1 MSEPGNQLKKFNDL
15 DIAAGCA
22 ALLLHGPNAEDADL
36 IGSLAISG
44 LENGRHSGGQD
55 PPWADLAKD
64 IGQFHSG
71 PRWDPYETSLVE
83 PLAFYGGRFLFLTDG
98 DPRNV
103 FYLRVVLQ
111 AIFLGDGVGEDP
123 VRAGLRRLSRAVLN
137 LSNHL
142 IDAAGYERYEKA
154 PHRSESGPTLPEQ
167 IRFAE
172 LRSAVDMT
180 EDRLAEVVGA
190 DPSILSPLV
199 RDLDGEGPPPI
210 SSETGDPLFDLF
222 PLVRRGERYVVT
234 GPNNLAKALRHN
246 LISALIGEGH
256 RDRLAEQLW
265 QVNLAECVYSAE
277 RMSWKLLDVKKPERD
292 SGSCVGVAIFGF
304 DSDKAAAV
312 TIVGDDL
319 GSFDQQAPDS
329 IQDIRGRAGEIEDA
343 MNNAEVVMLGAPPRP
358 NELLHVVLLAGCGRS
373 TMFGI
378 GAGSSSLNAPR
389 LLFGSESFSTISLA
403 GSDECELW
411 KFARASERVRVGARV
426 MPSDPLDEYA
436 AWRDNKRSFYFGDDG
451 RPTFVIFDSSHGR
464 ALREQ
469 VAAERDI
476 HPAHLDD
483 QITEVM
489 RLHDDP
495 EIPIYVRVLDL
506 GDSESLGPRQLVEA
520 DGAAIWVV
528 GRTESEHEWRP
539 YFEMVDA
546 TAYWVWQI
554 SPSLPEMPSALIQ
567 AGITLVVEVEDPAA
581 WARRPV
587 EDDGGPVASVNTL
600 GEGLKVTV
608 HPVMMARL
616 DRPDNVAD
624 RELTELLL
632 KGFWELSEGW
642 GGEAPMDG
650 TIANALERHAP
661 LGPKKKIT
669 LVSNLK
675 EIALVDGPLPPY
687 RPLQDADAEPL
698 LDQAGELIAANTKIQ
713 IGPINADEAGDVLNM
728 IVADHF
734 EQFAKMIA
742 SLSPNGLL
750 EVLVA
755 IHESALHHEAVAQM
769 TFASKAACFSETK
782 LVDDLVE
789 EIPLGASTAIAMRFI
804 LEYVVTRPPTGLRPL
819 SRDFLDQI
827 LALAAQI
834 ANRGLIS
841 DVVTYELGDLKLE
854 LLGSG
859 RLGINRHGGYLGGQQ
874 TYLEARIPSQA
885 SAARESYGDLWE
897 APAGGRPPIADKLDA
912 GAQAEWGVSM
922 TELAEFHGELVGA
935 AMRRSMAV
943 SSATRGELVAELG
956 EALDLA
962 QSKIERILEMLS
974 LAARKDFLKPPK
986 AYALPDVYPWRFN
999 RELSYLRRPLL
1010 VRPSP
1015 DGNPDADE
1023 ILWGPRHVDASGRQ
1037 LLMLVLSE
1045 RLKARSTEMRNLM
1058 SELRQEETAG
1068 FVEEVGRRHREAGY
1082 VVRTNV
1088 NKIAGKRV
1096 LKPNGDPAG
1105 DLDLVA
1111 ANPVRKVLLIREC
1124 KDLEA
1129 ARTPAETHNE
1139 LERTFAVGRKK
1150 RSATDKHLD
1159 RIAWVEQNL
1168 KDVLAWLDLPGD
1180 GSDWRVI
1187 GGFVVDTEP
1196 LSPYVYECPLPVTP
1210 LSRLVSD
1217 LRAAEGG

>member
-1 MSEPGNQLKKFNDL
+1 MSEPRDQLKKFNDL

-22 ALLLHGPNAEDADL
+22 AMLLHGPNAEDADL
-36 IGSLAISG
+36 ISSLAIAG
-44 LENGRHSGGQD
+44 LESGRHDGGQD
-55 PPWADLAKD
+55 PPWAELAKI
-64 IGQFHSG
+64 IGQFRDGS
-71 PRWDPYETSLVE
+71 RWDPVETSLVE
-83 PLAFYGGRFLFLTDG
+83 PLAFYAGQFLLLTDG

-111 AIFLGDGVGEDP
+111 AIFLGDGVGEEP
-123 VRAGLRRLSRAVLN
+123 LRADLRRLSRAVLR

-154 PHRSESGPTLPEQ
+154 QHRSEGGPTLPEPT
-167 IRFAE
+167 RFAE
-172 LRSAVDMT
+172 LRSAVDMA

-190 DPSILSPLV
+190 DPGILSPLV
-199 RDLDGEGPPPI
+199 RDLDDEGPPPI
-210 SSETGDPLFDLF
+210 SSETGEPLLDLF
-222 PLVRRGERYVVT
+222 PLVRRGERYVVS

-246 LISALIGEGH
+246 LISTLIREGY
-256 RDRLAEQLW
+256 RDRLAEQIW
-265 QVNLAECVYSAE
+265 EVNLAECVYSAE
-277 RMSWKLLDVKKPERD
+277 RMNWKLLDVEKPERD

-304 DSDKAAAV
+304 DSKAAAV

-319 GSFDQQAPDS
+319 TSFDQQAPDG
-329 IQDIRGRAGEIEDA
+329 IQDIRGRAEEIEDA
-343 MNNAEVVMLGAPPRP
+343 MNSAERVMLGAPTRP

-373 TMFGI
+373 TVFGI
-378 GAGSSSLNAPR
+378 GTGGSSLNAPR
-389 LLFGSESFSTISLA
+389 LLFGSESFSAISLA

-411 KFARASERVRVGARV
+411 KFARASERLREGARV

-436 AWRDNKRSFYFGDDG
+436 AWRDNRRSFYFGDDG
-451 RPTFVIFDSSHGR
+451 RPTFVVFDSSHGR

-469 VAAERDI
+469 VATERDI

-495 EIPIYVRVLDL
+495 EIPIYIRVLDL
-506 GDSESLGPRQLVEA
+506 GDSESPGPRQLVEA
-520 DGAAIWVV
+520 DGEPIWVV
-528 GRTESEHEWRP
+528 GRTESENERRP

-554 SPSLPEMPSALIQ
+554 SSSLPEMPSALIQ
-567 AGITLVVEVEDPAA
+567 AGITLSIEVEDPAA
-581 WARRPV
+581 WARGSV
-587 EDDGGPVASVNTL
+587 EDDDGPVATVETF
-600 GEGLKVTV
+600 GAGLKLTV

-616 DRPDNVAD
+616 DRSDNIAD
-624 RELTELLL
+624 RELAELLL
-632 KGFWELSEGW
+632 KGFWDLSEAW
-642 GGEAPMDG
+642 GGEAPMNG
-650 TIANALERHAP
+650 AVAKALERHAP

-675 EIALVDGPLPPY
+675 EVALIDGPLPSY

-698 LDQAGELIAANTKIQ
+698 LDHAGELIGAKPEIQ
-713 IGPINADEAGDVLNM
+713 IGPIRDDVAGDVLNM
-728 IVADHF
+728 VVADHF
-734 EQFAKMIA
+734 EQFSRMIA
-742 SLSPNGLL
+742 TLSPNGLL
-750 EVLVA
+750 EALVA
-755 IHESALHHEAVAQM
+755 THESAIHHEAVARM
-769 TFASKAACFSETK
+769 TFASKAACFGETR

-789 EIPLGASTAIAMRFI
+789 EIPLYASTAIAMRFTI
-804 LEYVVTRPPTGLRPL
+804 EYVVTRPPTGLRPL

-827 LALAAQI
+827 LALAFQI

-841 DVVTYELGDLKLE
+841 DVVTYELGDLELE

-874 TYLEARIPSQA
+874 SYLEATIPSQA

-897 APAGGRPPIADKLDA
+897 APAEGRPPIADKLDV
-912 GAQAEWGVSM
+912 GARAEWGVSM

-943 SSATRGELVAELG
+943 SSATRGELVAELV
-956 EALDLA
+956 EALDLD
-962 QSKIERILEMLS
+962 QRKIEGILEMLS
-974 LAARKDFLKPPK
+974 LVPRKDFLKPPK
-986 AYALPDVYPWRFN
+986 AYALPDIYPWRFN

-1010 VRPSP
+1010 VRPSA
-1015 DGNPDADE
+1015 DGTRDADE
-1023 ILWGPRHVDASGRQ
+1023 ILWGPRHVDASGKQ
-1037 LLMLVLSE
+1037 LLTLVLSE
-1045 RLKARSTEMRNLM
+1045 RLKASSTEMRNLM
-1058 SELRQEETAG
+1058 SELRQKETAG
-1068 FVEEVGRRHREAGY
+1068 FVGEVGRRCREAGF

-1088 NKIAGKRV
+1088 DKVAGKKI

-1111 ANPVRKVLLIREC
+1111 ANPAKRVLHIREC

-1139 LERTFAVGRKK
+1139 LERTFTVGGKK

-1159 RIAWVEQNL
+1159 RIAWVDGNL
-1168 KDVLAWLDLPGD
+1168 DDVLDWLGLPGD
-1180 GSDWRVI
+1180 QSEWRVI
-1187 GGFVVDTEP
+1187 GGFVVDTEL

-1210 LSRLVSD
+1210 LDRLISD
-1217 LRAAEGG
+1217 LQALEDE

>member
-1 MSEPGNQLKKFNDL
+1 MSEPRDQLKKFNDL

-22 ALLLHGPNAEDADL
+22 AMLLHGPNAEDADL
-36 IGSLAISG
+36 ISSLAIAG
-44 LENGRHSGGQD
+44 LESGRHDAGQD
-55 PPWADLAKD
+55 PPWAELAKIID
-64 IGQFHSG
+64 QFRAG
-71 PRWDPYETSLVE
+71 PRWDPVETSLVE
-83 PLAFYGGRFLFLTDG
+83 PLAFYGGQFLLLTDG

-111 AIFLGDGVGEDP
+111 AIFLGDGVGEEP
-123 VRAGLRRLSRAVLN
+123 LRVDLQHLSRSILR

-142 IDAAGYERYEKA
+142 IDAAGFKRYEKA
-154 PHRSESGPTLPEQ
+154 RRRSEGGPTQPEPA
-167 IRFAE
+167 RFSE
-172 LRSAVDMT
+172 LRAAVDMT
-180 EDRLAEVVGA
+180 EDLLGEVIGA
-190 DPSILSPLV
+190 DPSTLSPLI
-199 RDLDGEGPPPI
+199 RDLDDEGPPPI
-210 SSETGDPLFDLF
+210 SSETGEPLLDLF
-222 PLVRRGERYVVT
+222 PLARRGERYVVS

-246 LISALIGEGH
+246 LISTLIREGH
-256 RDRLAEQLW
+256 RDQLAEQIW
-265 QVNLAECVYSAE
+265 EVNLAESVYSAE
-277 RMSWKLLDVKKPERD
+277 RMNWKLLDVKKPD

-319 GSFDQQAPDS
+319 GSFDQQSPDGF
-329 IQDIRGRAGEIEDA
+329 QDIGGRAEEIEDA
-343 MNNAEVVMLGAPPRP
+343 MNNAEGVMLGPPRRP

-373 TMFGI
+373 TVFGI
-378 GAGSSSLNAPR
+378 GTGSSPLNAPR
-389 LLFGSESFSTISLA
+389 LLFGPESFSTISLA
-403 GSDECELW
+403 SSDECELW
-411 KFARASERVRVGARV
+411 KFARASERLREGAQV

-436 AWRDNKRSFYFGDDG
+436 AWRDNRRSFYFGDDG
-451 RPTFVIFDSSHGR
+451 RPTFVVFDSSHGR

-483 QITEVM
+483 QTTEVM

-495 EIPIYVRVLDL
+495 EIPIYIRVLDL

-528 GRTESEHEWRP
+528 GLDESDDERRP

-546 TAYWVWQI
+546 TAFWVWQI
-554 SPSLPEMPSALIQ
+554 SPSLPEVPSALIQ
-567 AGITLVVEVEDPAA
+567 VGITLSVKVEDPAA

-587 EDDGGPVASVNTL
+587 EDDGGPVASIETF
-600 GEGLKVTV
+600 GAGLKLTV

-616 DRPDNVAD
+616 DRPDNIAD
-624 RELTELLL
+624 QELAELLL
-632 KGFWELSEGW
+632 KGFWDLSEAW
-642 GGEAPMDG
+642 GGEAPMNG

-675 EIALVDGPLPPY
+675 EVALIDGLLPSY
-687 RPLQDADAEPL
+687 RPLKDADAEPL
-698 LDQAGELIAANTKIQ
+698 LDHAGELIGAKPEIQ
-713 IGPINADEAGDVLNM
+713 IGPIRADVAGDVLNM
-728 IVADHF
+728 VVADHF
-734 EQFAKMIA
+734 EQFSKMIA

-750 EVLVA
+750 EALVA
-755 IHESALHHEAVAQM
+755 THESAIHHEAVARM
-769 TFASKAACFSETK
+769 TFASKAACFGETR

-789 EIPLGASTAIAMRFI
+789 EIPLYASTAIAMRFTI
-804 LEYVVTRPPTGLRPL
+804 EYVVTRPPTGLRPL

-827 LALAAQI
+827 LALAFQI

-841 DVVTYELGDLKLE
+841 DVVTYEFGDLELE

-874 TYLEARIPSQA
+874 AYLEATIPSQA

-897 APAGGRPPIADKLDA
+897 APAEGRPPIADQLDA
-912 GAQAEWGVSM
+912 GARAEWGVSM
-922 TELAEFHGELVGA
+922 TELAEFHGELVGV

-943 SSATRGELVAELG
+943 SSLTRAELVAELS
-956 EALDLA
+956 EALDLK
-962 QSKIERILEMLS
+962 QSKIERMLEMLS
-974 LAARKDFLKPPK
+974 LIPRKNFLKPPK
-986 AYALPDVYPWRFN
+986 PYALPDVYPWRFN

-1015 DGNPDADE
+1015 SGVHDDDE
-1023 ILWGPRHVDASGRQ
+1023 ILWGPRHIDVSGKQ
-1037 LLMLVLSE
+1037 LLTLVLSE

-1058 SELRQEETAG
+1058 SELRQKETAG
-1068 FVEEVGRRHREAGY
+1068 FVEEVGRRCREAGF

-1088 NKIAGKRV
+1088 DKIAGKKI

-1111 ANPVRKVLLIREC
+1111 ANPAKKVLHLREC

-1139 LERTFAVGRKK
+1139 LERTFTVGGKK

-1168 KDVLAWLDLPGD
+1168 DDVLAWLGLPGD
-1180 GSDWRVI
+1180 GSDWRVV
-1187 GGFVVDTEP
+1187 GGFVVDTEL

-1210 LSRLVSD
+1210 FARLISD
-1217 LRAAEGG
+1217 LLAVEDE